1 MTGIVIQ
8 ARMGSTRLP
17 GKVLMKI
24 GDKKLLEYI
33 IDRLKTLQVPDCKV
47 VVATS
52 DEKRDDII
60 EILCHEKGV
69 ECFRGDEKNVLNR
82 YWMCTVQYGF
92 DDIVRLTADNP
103 FVDITELERLI
114 KMHRDSDADYSYSDI
129 ELPEGLGAEIFSRKA
144 LKRSMEQAYKENHF
158 EHVDDYILENMEQF
172 RCRKLDLDA
181 RKIHPEV
188 SFTVDTQSDYE
199 KMCYIFEHM
208 NGDNFGTLELLAAND
223 LRVDY
228 EIREE

>member
-24 GDKKLLEYI
+24 GDKRLLEHI
-33 IDRLKTLQVPDCKV
+33 IDRLKILRVSECKV

-52 DEKRDDII
+52 IEKRDDII
-60 EILCHEKGV
+60 EKFCNEKGV
-69 ECFRGDEKNVLNR
+69 TCFRGDEKNVLNR
-82 YWMCTVQYGF
+82 YWACTVQYGF
-92 DDIVRLTADNP
+92 DNIVRLTADNP

-114 KMHRDSDADYSYSDI
+114 RMHRDSNADYSYSDT
-129 ELPEGLGAEIFSRKA
+129 EMPKGLGAEIFSREA

-172 RCRKLDLDA
+172 RCKKLDLDQ

-188 SFTVDTQSDYE
+188 SFTVDTQLDYE
-199 KMCYIFEHM
+199 KACYIFEHI
-208 NGDNFGTLELLAAND
+208 DNDDFGTLELLAVNCSYTGNED
-223 LRVDY
+223 
-228 EIREE
+228 